1 MSERMTS
8 CHSNE
13 IQESWVR
20 VDSRSKQ
27 TAEKWNFF
35 EFLFYSLLY
44 AHVTME
50 DYLISHHSLT
60 CREIRNFLDERRS
73 HASNVNVLYAMMI
86 KQWGEWNW
94 KAIKIHTKEP
104 KDIKSRYLEIILLSS
119 AFSSPTRRR
128 HNTRRKK
135 CSTIKFK
142 FPRSSKN
149 QLFKYDDKLRLL
161 LIFDDAR
168 SCYCSSEHIMRILW
182 RKQKL

>member
-128 HNTRRKK
+128 HNNKK
-135 CSTIKFK
+135 KKMLNNKIQVSEIIKEPTF
-142 FPRSSKN
+142 
-149 QLFKYDDKLRLL
+149 
-161 LIFDDAR
+161 
-168 SCYCSSEHIMRILW
+168 
-182 RKQKL
+182 